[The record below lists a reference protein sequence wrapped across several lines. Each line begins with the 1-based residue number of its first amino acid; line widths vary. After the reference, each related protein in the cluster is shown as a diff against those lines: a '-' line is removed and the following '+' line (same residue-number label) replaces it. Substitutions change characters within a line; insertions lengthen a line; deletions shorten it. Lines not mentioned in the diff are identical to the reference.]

1 MKKKKLSKK
10 LDLGK
15 KQISNL
21 GNVKGGARVESQI
34 ICIVQPT
41 QDIFNCTWVS
51 ELYSACQ
58 CEPSWNGHCPTNGFL
73 ICQESV
79 NVPCLP

>member
-21 GNVKGGARVESQI
+21 GSVKGGAQI
-34 ICIVQPT
+34 QSHLTCTIGQT

-51 ELYSACQ
+51 ELYSACH
-58 CEPSWNGHCPTNGFL
+58 CDPSWNGNCPSDGPF

-79 NVPCLP
+79 VICKA

>member
-21 GNVKGGARVESQI
+21 GNVKGGALAVSYHTYF
-34 ICIVQPT
+34 CQPT
-41 QDIFNCTWVS
+41 QDLFTCTWHS
-51 ELYSACQ
+51 ELNTACD
-58 CEPSWNGHCPTNGFL
+58 CPPSWGIVCP
-73 ICQESV
+73 IKSI
-79 NVPCLP
+79 NVCDA